1 MLRQSIHPPTAI
13 NPSRPLHS
21 RWMDCYDADNLKYYQ
36 QTVKACSAAC
46 KLERWLIPDMKLPEY
61 TEETGIC
68 LGEGGP
74 VKGPC

>member
-1 MLRQSIHPPTAI
+1 
-13 NPSRPLHS
+13 
-21 RWMDCYDADNLKYYQ
+21 MDCYDADNLKYYQ